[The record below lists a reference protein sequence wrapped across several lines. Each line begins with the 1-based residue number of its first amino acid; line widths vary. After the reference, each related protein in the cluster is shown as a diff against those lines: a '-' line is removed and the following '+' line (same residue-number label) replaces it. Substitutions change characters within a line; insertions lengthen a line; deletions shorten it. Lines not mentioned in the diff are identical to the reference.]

1 MVELIEDTSRENRKK
16 ALETYERIKTVISP
30 EYSIYHSFE
39 WVAADYILE
48 QGHLDCFIEK
58 NVHKVLFLLNRK
70 IGRFVYDGENSIG
83 ISTDDPDK
91 VKEVSRI
98 LENGGFRVVVFLS
111 DKHKWI
117 H

>member
-1 MVELIEDTSRENRKK
+1 MEDPSREKRRA
-16 ALETYERIKTVISP
+16 ALETYEKIKTVISP
-30 EYSIYHSFE
+30 TYSIYHSYD

-58 NVHKVLFLLNRK
+58 NVHKILFILNRK

-83 ISTDDPDK
+83 ISTDDSSK
-91 VKEVSRI
+91 VKEVSQL
-98 LENGGFRVVVFLS
+98 LEAGGFRVVIMLS
-111 DKHKWI
+111 DKHKWV